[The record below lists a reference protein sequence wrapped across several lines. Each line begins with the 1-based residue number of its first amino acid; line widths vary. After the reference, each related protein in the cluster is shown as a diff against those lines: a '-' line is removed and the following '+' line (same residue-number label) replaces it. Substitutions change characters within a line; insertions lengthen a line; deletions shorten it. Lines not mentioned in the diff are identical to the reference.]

1 MTLLGPLPNK
11 TEFGVC
17 CSWPSNN
24 KNGLFLSS
32 PWPMAGIMEVL
43 IWLVLLLLL
52 QSSMLV
58 VAEDD
63 DDFSSQQGVLAGY
76 RLYSSSSNCFAEPI
90 GMGECG
96 LDSNATAEP
105 TNATYFTARFGIPT
119 NNKKNSNGTST
130 TAAGGEPRVKYC
142 LYGWQVIENEEGFTS
157 FIYTTLNSSE
167 LAASDPNCTDNCS
180 AVVSS
185 HGGNI
190 YTEPS
195 ISTIRHRFY
204 MLRILE
210 GQEEDEAATRDW
222 NPFPKNP
229 GENQPPKYGTLQV
242 TADGCTFDVW
252 DPVPTS
258 TPSLSPS
265 PTSPPSL
272 SPTSPLVSPPP
283 PTSPPVSPL
292 DSMGGDVAPT
302 NNPPPLDSSGR
313 TATTA
318 SYWMWT
324 TTAAALLA
332 SRCLEP
338 YILVF
343 W

>member
-1 MTLLGPLPNK
+1 M
-11 TEFGVC
+11 
-17 CSWPSNN
+17 
-24 KNGLFLSS
+24 
-32 PWPMAGIMEVL
+32 MAGIMVVL
-43 IWLVLLLLL
+43 IWLVLLLL

-58 VAEDD
+58 AAEDD

-76 RLYSSSSNCFAEPI
+76 RLYPSSNCFAEPI
-90 GMGECG
+90 GIGMGECG
-96 LDSNATAEP
+96 LDSSNVTEEP

-119 NNKKNSNGTST
+119 NNKKNGNGTTST

-142 LYGWQVIENEEGFTS
+142 LYGWQVIENAPEGGFTS

-167 LAASDPNCTDNCS
+167 LTASDPNCTDNCS

-210 GQEEDEAATRDW
+210 GQEEDEAATIDW
-222 NPFPKNP
+222 HPFPKNP

-272 SPTSPLVSPPP
+272 SPTSPPVSPPT

-292 DSMGGDVAPT
+292 DSMGGGVAPT
-302 NNPPPLDSSGR
+302 NNPPPFDSSGR
-313 TATTA
+313 AATTA
-318 SYWMWT
+318 SCWMMWT

-332 SRCLEP
+332 SRRLEP
-338 YILVF
+338 
-343 W
+343 

>member
-11 TEFGVC
+11 TEYGVLC
-17 CSWPSNN
+17 SSWPSNN

-32 PWPMAGIMEVL
+32 PWPMAGIMVVL
-43 IWLVLLLLL
+43 IWLVLLLL
-52 QSSMLV
+52 QSSMMV
-58 VAEDD
+58 AAEDD
-63 DDFSSQQGVLAGY
+63 DDFSSQEGQLAGY

-96 LDSNATAEP
+96 LDSNATEEP

-119 NNKKNSNGTST
+119 TNNKKNGNGTST
-130 TAAGGEPRVKYC
+130 TTAGGGPRVKYC
-142 LYGWQVIENEEGFTS
+142 LYGWQVIENAQDGFTTS

-167 LAASDPNCTDNCS
+167 LTASDPNCTDDCS

-185 HGGNI
+185 HGGHI
-190 YTEPS
+190 KTEPS

-204 MLRILE
+204 MLQILE

-222 NPFPKNP
+222 NPFPNHP

-258 TPSLSPS
+258 TPSLSPP

-272 SPTSPLVSPPP
+272 PPTSPPVSPPP

-292 DSMGGDVAPT
+292 DSMGGGVAPT
-302 NNPPPLDSSGR
+302 NNPPPLDSSSGR
-313 TATTA
+313 AATTA
-318 SYWMWT
+318 SCWMMWT

-332 SRCLEP
+332 SRRLEP
-338 YILVF
+338 
-343 W
+343 